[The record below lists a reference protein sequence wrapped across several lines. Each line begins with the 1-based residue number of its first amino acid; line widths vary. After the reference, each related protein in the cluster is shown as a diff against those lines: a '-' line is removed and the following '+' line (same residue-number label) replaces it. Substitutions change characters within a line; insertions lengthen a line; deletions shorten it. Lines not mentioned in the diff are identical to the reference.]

1 MGSGGIDAETGERNK
16 GEAVAPARVALSESA
31 DDAGCVRFLL
41 VTLAKARGRSP
52 SPTFFQPGPVLV
64 WFPRLP
70 PTLFSVNPPRER
82 CAYRASV
89 GRPSRFCLIF
99 LCRAFPLVPFPNP
112 DCQRAFA
119 FRVWC
124 VYRVRV

>member
-70 PTLFSVNPPRER
+70 PTLFSVNLWNMPGMSGIDLLKEV
-82 CAYRASV
+82 RADGKLSSLPV
-89 GRPSRFCLIF
+89 LMVT
-99 LCRAFPLVPFPNP
+99 AE
-112 DCQRAFA
+112 
-119 FRVWC
+119 
-124 VYRVRV
+124 